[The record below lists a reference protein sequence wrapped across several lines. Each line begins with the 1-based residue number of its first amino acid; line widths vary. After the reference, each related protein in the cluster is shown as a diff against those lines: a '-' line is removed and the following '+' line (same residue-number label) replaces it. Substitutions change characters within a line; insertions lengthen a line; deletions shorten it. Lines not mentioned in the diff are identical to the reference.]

1 MFSRRGSLALLTTA
15 LGPFVALLLIVALFT
30 IADWASGGDTFFT
43 LQNLRTV
50 SRQMSVVAVAAL
62 GMTVIVISGGIDLSI
77 GSAIALAA
85 TVLAWGIH
93 NDAALL
99 LTTGDSFR
107 SASVRLAEVQA
118 RQQAAPA
125 DERAA
130 WQADAAQLRGVLR
143 GIVED
148 KLAAAESALDSRASS
163 ADDPSEARRL
173 KAGVRRLREKLAMLA
188 DEKVAIKIDNQWYL
202 GVHNHPAT
210 ATLSLILCVGAGV
223 VAGLINGALIS
234 ALGVVPF
241 IVTLGTMT
249 AYLGLGKLIPEVP
262 IRPEIA
268 EIPGWVGRLTW
279 PHPEPAWM
287 LVASGVWVALA
298 LSAVLALLL
307 RFTVVGRH
315 IFAIGSNEM
324 AAHLCGINVRRVKL
338 TVYAL
343 AGLFAGIAGI
353 YNFSELSQGDPTS
366 GTGFELRVIAAVVI
380 GGASLSGG
388 RGSVLGALTGAALMA
403 TITSG
408 CTQLGLP
415 NPIQDVIVG
424 LIIVAAVTVDQLR
437 QRRLRS
443 V

>member
-1 MFSRRGSLALLTTA
+1 MLSRRGSLALLTTA
-15 LGPFVALLLIVALFT
+15 LGPFVALLIIIAFFA
-30 IADWASGGDTFFT
+30 IADWASGGDTFLT
-43 LQNLRTV
+43 VQNLRTV
-50 SRQMSVVAVAAL
+50 SRQMCVVAVAAL
-62 GMTVIVISGGIDLSI
+62 GMTVVVISGGIDLSV

-99 LTTGDSFR
+99 VTTGSSFR
-107 SASVRLAEVQA
+107 SASIRLADAQA
-118 RQQAAPA
+118 RAQTAHSDDQPH
-125 DERAA
+125 
-130 WQADAAQLRGVLR
+130 WQAETAHWRDVLR
-143 GIVED
+143 GIVER
-148 KLAAAESALDSRASS
+148 KLATAEAAAEAESESASDASGQRRRQ
-163 ADDPSEARRL
+163 AD
-173 KAGVRRLREKLAMLA
+173 VRRLQEKLIQLA
-188 DEKVAIKIDNQWYL
+188 NTEADIEIDNQWFL
-202 GVHNHPAT
+202 GVHNHRAT
-210 ATLSLILCVGAGV
+210 APLALLLCMATGV
-223 VAGLINGALIS
+223 AAGLINGALIS
-234 ALGVVPF
+234 TLRVVPF

-249 AYLGLGKLIPEVP
+249 VFLGLGKLIPEVP

-279 PHPEPAWM
+279 PQPEPAWM
-287 LVASGVWVALA
+287 LVASGVWVALV
-298 LSAVLALLL
+298 LSATLALML
-307 RFTVVGRH
+307 RFTVLGRH
-315 IFAIGSNEM
+315 IFAIGSNE
-324 AAHLCGINVRRVKL
+324 AAARLCGINVRRVKL

-343 AGLFAGIAGI
+343 AGLFTGIAGI

-437 QRRLRS
+437 QRRLRTA
-443 V
+443 

>member
-1 MFSRRGSLALLTTA
+1 L
-15 LGPFVALLLIVALFT
+15 ALLLIVIFFGV
-30 IADWASGGDTFFT
+30 ADWATGGDTFFT

-50 SRQMSVVAVAAL
+50 SLQTCVVAVAAL
-62 GMTVIVISGGIDLSI
+62 GMTVIIISGGIDLSI

-99 LTTGDSFR
+99 LTSGSSFR
-107 SASVRLAEVQA
+107 GASVRLADAQA
-118 RQQAAPA
+118 RIQTTSDGEKERWQTEAAHWR
-125 DERAA
+125 E
-130 WQADAAQLRGVLR
+130 VLR
-143 GIVED
+143 GILEL
-148 KLAAAESALDSRASS
+148 KLAAVETAAGN
-163 ADDPSEARRL
+163 ADDVTAAPSEVRRRQ
-173 KAGVRRLREKLAMLA
+173 ADVRRLREKLAQLNGA
-188 DEKVAIKIDNQWYL
+188 KVDIKIDNQWYL

-210 ATLSLILCVGAGV
+210 APLSLFMSVGMGVLAGV
-223 VAGLINGALIS
+223 INGALIS
-234 ALGVVPF
+234 TLRVVPF

-249 AYLGLGKLIPEVP
+249 VFLGLGKLIPEVP
-262 IRPEIA
+262 IRPEVA
-268 EIPGWVGRLTW
+268 EIPGWVRRLTW
-279 PHPEPAWM
+279 PQPEPAWM
-287 LVASGVWVALA
+287 LVASGVWLALA
-298 LSAVLALLL
+298 LSAALAMLL
-307 RFTVVGRH
+307 RYTVLGRH

-343 AGLFAGIAGI
+343 AGLFTGIAGI

-424 LIIVAAVTVDQLR
+424 LIIVAAVTVDQIR

>member
-1 MFSRRGSLALLTTA
+1 MLSRRGSLALLTTA
-15 LGPFVALLLIVALFT
+15 LGPFVALLIIIAFFA
-30 IADWASGGDTFFT
+30 IADWATGGDTFFT

-50 SRQMSVVAVAAL
+50 ARQMCVVAVAAL
-62 GMTVIVISGGIDLSI
+62 GMTVIVISGGIDLSV

-99 LTTGDSFR
+99 VTTGSSFR
-107 SASVRLAEVQA
+107 SASVRLADAQA
-118 RQQAAPA
+118 RAQTASAEEKDRWR
-125 DERAA
+125 DETAHWR
-130 WQADAAQLRGVLR
+130 DVLR
-143 GIVED
+143 KIIEQ
-148 KLAAAESALDSRASS
+148 KLAAAERVSAPESTA
-163 ADDPSEARRL
+163 ADDPSAQRRL
-173 KAGVRRLREKLAMLA
+173 QADVRRLREKLAQLA
-188 DEKVAIKIDNQWYL
+188 LDQSDIELDNQWFL

-210 ATLSLILCVGAGV
+210 APLSLLLCVGTGIA
-223 VAGLINGALIS
+223 AGLINGALIS

-249 AYLGLGKLIPEVP
+249 VFLGIGKLIPEVP
-262 IRPEIA
+262 IRPEIS
-268 EIPGWVGRLTW
+268 EIPAWVGRLTW
-279 PHPEPAWM
+279 PQPEPAWL

-298 LSAVLALLL
+298 LSAVLALML
-307 RFTVVGRH
+307 RFTVLGRH
-315 IFAIGSNEM
+315 IFAIGSNE
-324 AAHLCGINVRRVKL
+324 AAARLCGINVRRVKL

-366 GTGFELRVIAAVVI
+366 GLGFELRVIAAVVI

-415 NPIQDVIVG
+415 NPIQDIIVG
-424 LIIVAAVTVDQLR
+424 LIIVAAVTVDQVR

-443 V
+443 A

>member
-1 MFSRRGSLALLTTA
+1 MLLRRGSLALLTTA
-15 LGPFVALLLIVALFT
+15 LGPFLALLLIVAFFAV
-30 IADWASGGDTFFT
+30 ADWASGGDTFFT
-43 LQNLRTV
+43 LQNLRNV
-50 SRQMSVVAVAAL
+50 SKQTSVVAVAAL
-62 GMTVIVISGGIDLSI
+62 GMTVIVISGGIDLSV

-93 NDAALL
+93 NDSALL
-99 LTTGDSFR
+99 LTSGASFHT
-107 SASVRLAEVQA
+107 ASVRLADAQA
-118 RQQAAPA
+118 RVQTTQGDEQAQWRN
-125 DERAA
+125 EAA
-130 WQADAAQLRGVLR
+130 NWRGRLA
-143 GIVED
+143 GIVEQ
-148 KLAAAESALDSRASS
+148 KLAAAEAQLTDQDESS
-163 ADDPSEARRL
+163 APSQEQRRR
-173 KAGVRRLREKLAMLA
+173 KADVRRLREKLAQLEATQA
-188 DEKVAIKIDNQWYL
+188 DIKIDNQWYS

-210 ATLSLILCVGAGV
+210 APLSVVLCLATGI

-249 AYLGLGKLIPEVP
+249 VFVGLGKMVPEVP

-279 PHPEPAWM
+279 PNPEPAWM
-287 LVASGVWVALA
+287 LVSSGVWVMLV
-298 LSAVLALLL
+298 LSVLLALLL
-307 RFTVVGRH
+307 RFTVLGRH
-315 IFAIGSNEM
+315 IFAIGSNQA

-343 AGLFAGIAGI
+343 AGLFTGIAGI

>member
-15 LGPFVALLLIVALFT
+15 LGPFVALLVIVALFT
-30 IADWASGGDTFFT
+30 FADWASGGNTFFT

-50 SRQMSVVAVAAL
+50 SRQMCVVAVAAL

-99 LTTGDSFR
+99 VTTGNSFR

-118 RQQAAPA
+118 REQAAPA

-130 WQADAAQLRGVLR
+130 WQAEGTHLRGVLR
-143 GIVED
+143 EIVED
-148 KLAAAESALDSRASS
+148 KLAAAEAVLDAREDSAGDLSV
-163 ADDPSEARRL
+163 ARRVN
-173 KAGVRRLREKLAMLA
+173 ADIRRLREKLALLA
-188 DEKVAIKIDNQWYL
+188 DEHVPIKIDNQWYL
-202 GVHNHPAT
+202 GVHNHPVTAALSIFLCIAT
-210 ATLSLILCVGAGV
+210 GV

-249 AYLGLGKLIPEVP
+249 AYVGLGKLIPEVP

-268 EIPGWVGRLTW
+268 EIPVWVGRLTW
-279 PHPEPAWM
+279 PHPEPAWI

-298 LSAVLALLL
+298 LSAVLALAL
-307 RFTVVGRH
+307 RFTVLGRH
-315 IFAIGSNEM
+315 IFAIGSNE
-324 AAHLCGINVRRVKL
+324 AAARLCGINVRRVKL

>member
-1 MFSRRGSLALLTTA
+1 MLSRRGSLALLTTA
-15 LGPFVALLLIVALFT
+15 LGPFVALLIIIAFFAV
-30 IADWASGGDTFFT
+30 ADWASGGDTFFT
-43 LQNLRTV
+43 VQNLRTV
-50 SRQMSVVAVAAL
+50 SRQTCVVAVAAL
-62 GMTVIVISGGIDLSI
+62 GMTVVVISGGIDLSV

-99 LTTGDSFR
+99 VTTGSSFR
-107 SASVRLAEVQA
+107 SASVRLADAQA
-118 RQQAAPA
+118 RAKTAHSEDQPH
-125 DERAA
+125 
-130 WQADAAQLRGVLR
+130 WQAENAHWREVLR
-143 GIVED
+143 GIVEQ
-148 KLAAAESALDSRASS
+148 KLATAEAAAEAGDQSASDASVQRRRQ
-163 ADDPSEARRL
+163 AD
-173 KAGVRRLREKLAMLA
+173 VRRLQEKLAQLA
-188 DEKVAIKIDNQWYL
+188 NTQADIEIDNQWFL
-202 GVHNHPAT
+202 GAHNHGAT
-210 ATLSLILCVGAGV
+210 APLSLLLCMVTGV
-223 VAGLINGALIS
+223 AAGLINGALIS
-234 ALGVVPF
+234 TLRVVPF

-249 AYLGLGKLIPEVP
+249 VFLGLGKLIPEVP

-268 EIPGWVGRLTW
+268 EIPAWVGRLTW
-279 PHPEPAWM
+279 PQPEPAWM

-298 LSAVLALLL
+298 LSAALALML
-307 RFTVVGRH
+307 RFTVLGRH
-315 IFAIGSNEM
+315 IFAIGSNE
-324 AAHLCGINVRRVKL
+324 AAARLCGINVRRVKL

-343 AGLFAGIAGI
+343 AGLFVGIAGI

-366 GTGFELRVIAAVVI
+366 GMGFELRVIAAVVI

-437 QRRLRS
+437 QRRLRTA
-443 V
+443 

>member
-1 MFSRRGSLALLTTA
+1 MLARRGSLALLTTA
-15 LGPFVALLLIVALFT
+15 LGPFVALLCIIAFFAV
-30 IADWASGGDTFFT
+30 ADWASGGDTFFT
-43 LQNLRTV
+43 LQNLRNV
-50 SRQMSVVAVAAL
+50 SKQTSVVGVAAL

-99 LTTGDSFR
+99 LTSGASFHT
-107 SASVRLAEVQA
+107 ASVRLADAQTRAGTSQGEEQA
-118 RQQAAPA
+118 RWNAEVSRWR
-125 DERAA
+125 D
-130 WQADAAQLRGVLR
+130 VLR
-143 GIVED
+143 RIVED
-148 KLAAAESALDSRASS
+148 KLAAVEGQHASGDGAAENSLQRRRGQ
-163 ADDPSEARRL
+163 ADA
-173 KAGVRRLREKLAMLA
+173 RRLREKLSQLSDASA
-188 DEKVAIKIDNQWYL
+188 AVKIDNQWYS

-210 ATLSLILCVGAGV
+210 APLSVLLCLATGAIAGFINGSLI
-223 VAGLINGALIS
+223 S
-234 ALGVVPF
+234 MLGVVPF

-249 AYLGLGKLIPEVP
+249 VFLGLGKMVPEVP
-262 IRPEIA
+262 IRPEIS
-268 EIPGWVGRLTW
+268 EIPPWVGRLTW
-279 PHPEPAWM
+279 PNPEPSWM
-287 LVASGVWVALA
+287 LVATGVWVMLV
-298 LSAVLALLL
+298 LSALLAMML
-307 RFTVVGRH
+307 RFTVLGRH
-315 IFAIGSNEM
+315 VFAIGSNEA
-324 AAHLCGINVRRVKL
+324 AAHLCGINVRRIKL
-338 TVYAL
+338 IVYSL

-366 GTGFELRVIAAVVI
+366 GIGFELRVIAAVVI

-424 LIIVAAVTVDQLR
+424 LIIVAAVTVDEFR
-437 QRRLRS
+437 QRKLRT

>member
-1 MFSRRGSLALLTTA
+1 M
-15 LGPFVALLLIVALFT
+15 
-30 IADWASGGDTFFT
+30 
-43 LQNLRTV
+43 RTV
-50 SRQMSVVAVAAL
+50 SKQTCVVAVAAL
-62 GMTVIVISGGIDLSI
+62 GMTVIVISGGIDLSV
-77 GSAIALAA
+77 GSAIALSA

-93 NDAALL
+93 NDAAFL
-99 LTTGDSFR
+99 LTTGSSFR
-107 SASVRLAEVQA
+107 TASVRLADSQA
-118 RQQAAPA
+118 RAQTASG
-125 DERAA
+125 DDRAH
-130 WQADAAQLRGVLR
+130 WQAEQARWHEVLH
-143 GIVED
+143 GIVEQ
-148 KLAAAESALDSRASS
+148 KLAAAEAALESS
-163 ADDPSEARRL
+163 PGSDGESSGEARRL
-173 KAGVRRLREKLAMLA
+173 KADVRRLREKLAQLA
-188 DEKVAIKIDNQWYL
+188 ASGTQIKIDNQWYL
-202 GVHNHPAT
+202 GVHNHRAT
-210 ATLSLILCVGAGV
+210 APLAVLMCIGTGIA
-223 VAGLINGALIS
+223 AGLINGALIS
-234 ALGVVPF
+234 MLGVVPF

-249 AYLGLGKLIPEVP
+249 VFLGLGKLVPEVP

-268 EIPGWVGRLTW
+268 EIPEWIGKLTW

-287 LVASGVWVALA
+287 LVASGVWVTLA
-298 LSAVLALLL
+298 LSVLLALLL
-307 RFTVVGRH
+307 RFTVLGRH
-315 IFAIGSNEM
+315 IFAIGSNET

-343 AGLFAGIAGI
+343 AGLFTGIAGI

-366 GTGFELRVIAAVVI
+366 GVSFELKVIAAVVI

-403 TITSG
+403 TIASG

>member
-1 MFSRRGSLALLTTA
+1 MNLRRGSLALLTTA
-15 LGPFVALLLIVALFT
+15 LGPFLALLIIVFFFAV
-30 IADWASGGDTFFT
+30 ADWATGGNTFFT

-50 SRQMSVVAVAAL
+50 SLQTCVVAVAAL
-62 GMTVIVISGGIDLSI
+62 GMTVIVISGGIDLSV

-99 LTTGDSFR
+99 VTAGSSFR
-107 SASVRLAEVQA
+107 SASVRLADAQVRIQSTSGAEKDGWHA
-118 RQQAAPA
+118 EAAHWR
-125 DERAA
+125 E
-130 WQADAAQLRGVLR
+130 VLR
-143 GIVED
+143 GIVEQ
-148 KLAAAESALDSRASS
+148 KLAAAEAAVTVEDVSGAASDLRRRQ
-163 ADDPSEARRL
+163 AD
-173 KAGVRRLREKLAMLA
+173 VRRLREKLAQLEATQA
-188 DEKVAIKIDNQWYL
+188 DIKIDNQWYL
-202 GVHNHPAT
+202 GVHNHSAT
-210 ATLSLILCVGAGV
+210 APLSLIMCVGTGVLAGV
-223 VAGLINGALIS
+223 INGALVS
-234 ALGVVPF
+234 TLRVVPF

-249 AYLGLGKLIPEVP
+249 VFLGLGKLIPEVP
-262 IRPEIA
+262 IRPEVA
-268 EIPGWVGRLTW
+268 EIPGWVRRLTW
-279 PHPEPAWM
+279 PQPEPAWM

-298 LSAVLALLL
+298 LSAALALLL
-307 RFTVVGRH
+307 RYTVLGRH
-315 IFAIGSNEM
+315 VFAIGSNET

-343 AGLFAGIAGI
+343 AGLFTGIAGI

-366 GTGFELRVIAAVVI
+366 GMGFELRVIAAVVI

-403 TITSG
+403 TIASG